1 MTSTDAF
8 SVVAQFNEFRDD
20 IPLKY
25 RTMRPWSQAV
35 ELAEAFAR
43 GLDGSMFTSGR
54 APSTVAAAGLYV
66 APMVLDA
73 CDETFTQD
81 QVSDWTGVSSVS
93 IRNVYEDLP
102 MAYAAQVD
110 AADVPDAFLDDVRSW
125 VRFTGRRRGARD
137 GIHAC
142 PDCDRFT
149 PLLDADDAA
158 QHYADEHPFQRYDPV
173 WFVADADDGGGD
185 GDE

>member
-1 MTSTDAF
+1 MTRTSDF
-8 SVVAQFNEFRDD
+8 SVVAQFQDFRED

-35 ELAEAFAR
+35 ELAGAFAR

-73 CDETFTQD
+73 CDETFTQE
-81 QVSDWTGVSSVS
+81 QVQDWTGVSTVS

-102 MAYAAQVD
+102 MAYAAEVD
-110 AADVPDAFLDDVRSW
+110 AADVPDAFLDDVRRW
-125 VRFTGRRRGARD
+125 VRFTARRRGARD
-137 GIHAC
+137 GIHDC

-158 QHYADEHPFQRYDPV
+158 QHYETEHPFQRYDPV
-173 WFVADADDGGGD
+173 WFLDGDGD

>member
-1 MTSTDAF
+1 MTRTSDF
-8 SVVAQFNEFRDD
+8 SVVAQFQDFRED

-25 RTMRPWSQAV
+25 RTMRPWSNAV
-35 ELAEAFAR
+35 ELAETFAR
-43 GLDGSMFTSGR
+43 GLDGSMFVSGR
-54 APSTVAAAGLYV
+54 APSTVAAAALYV
-66 APMVLDA
+66 APMVLNLD
-73 CDETFTQD
+73 DRWTQGD
-81 QVSDWTGVSSVS
+81 VQDWTGVSTVS

-102 MAYAAQVD
+102 LAYAAEVE
-110 AADVPDAFLDDVRSW
+110 AADVPDAFLDDVRGW
-125 VRFTGRRRGARD
+125 VRLSARRRAPRD

-158 QHYADEHPFQRYDPV
+158 QHYETEHPFQRYDPV
-173 WFVADADDGGGD
+173 WFLDGDGD